1 MFWIKN
7 TINKMQIGQWIL
19 FAVCLLTGMA
29 AFLIGI
35 SDNIP
40 GIILLVVSIS
50 AAFGIWVWKWHY
62 PRKFWILLGAA
73 LISFPLGVVLHNL
86 FYALGIG
93 ASEYKILAGVL
104 GFLEVIFFIVAVL
117 CAGPAALTALIG
129 GIIVSWK
136 GISGIARVN
145 RSYRRFIQSHQISD
159 KEMLKFVNLARLSA
173 SGANLQPLKYILSN
187 TEEKNQMIFP
197 TLSWAGYLK
206 EWSGPVEGE
215 KPSAYI
221 VMLGDRALGNSFQY
235 DAGIACQSILLGA
248 AERGL
253 GGCLIG
259 SIKKDSLREILSIPE
274 GYEILLVIAL
284 GKPGEKVVIEDLA
297 PDGDIKY
304 WRDENDL
311 HHVPKRGVGELILDL

>member
-29 AFLIGI
+29 SFLIGI

-50 AAFGIWVWKWHY
+50 SAFGIWVWNWHY

-86 FYALGIG
+86 FYALGTEVN
-93 ASEYKILAGVL
+93 EYKILAGAI
-104 GFLEVIFFIVAVL
+104 GFLEVAFFFIAVFF
-117 CAGPAALTALIG
+117 AGPAALTALIG
-129 GIIVSWK
+129 GIITSWK
-136 GISGIARVN
+136 GISRITETN
-145 RSYRRFIQSHQISD
+145 RSYRRFIQNHQISD
-159 KEMLKFVNLARLSA
+159 GEMLKFIKLARLSA

-187 TEEKNQMIFP
+187 TEEKNQKIFP

-221 VMLGDRALGNSFQY
+221 IMLGDTTIGNSFQY
-235 DAGIACQSILLGA
+235 DAGIASQSILLGA

-259 SIKKDSLREILSIPE
+259 SIKRDSLREALSIPE

-284 GKPGEKVVIEDLA
+284 GKPGERVVIEDLT
-297 PDGDIKY
+297 PEGDIKY

-311 HHVPKRGVGELILDL
+311 HHVPKRGLEELILDF

>member
-7 TINKMQIGQWIL
+7 TINKIQIGQWIL
-19 FAVCLLTGMA
+19 FAICLLTGVA

-40 GIILLVVSIS
+40 GIILLVVAIS
-50 AAFGIWVWKWHY
+50 TAFGIWVWNWHY

-73 LISFPLGVVLHNL
+73 LLSFPVGVILHNL
-86 FYALGIG
+86 FYALG
-93 ASEYKILAGVL
+93 SEVNEFKILAGAL
-104 GFLEVIFFIVAVL
+104 GIFEVVFFIIAVFFT
-117 CAGPAALTALIG
+117 GPAALTALIG

-136 GISGIARVN
+136 GISGITERN
-145 RSYRRFIQSHQISD
+145 RSYRRFIQSHHISD
-159 KEMLKFVNLARLSA
+159 SEMLKFVNLARLSA
-173 SGANLQPLKYILSN
+173 SGSNLQPLKFILSN
-187 TEEKNQMIFP
+187 SEEKNQKIFP

-221 VMLGDRALGNSFQY
+221 ILLGDTTIGDSFQY
-235 DAGIACQSILLGA
+235 DAGIVSQSILLGA

-253 GGCLIG
+253 GGCLLG
-259 SIKKDSLREILSIPE
+259 STKKDALREALSIPE

-297 PDGDIKY
+297 PEGDIKY
-304 WRDENDL
+304 WRDENDI
-311 HHVPKRGVGELILDL
+311 HHVPKRGLEELILDW